1 MGSAFRQRVG
11 ALPTPGYLDQQATRN
26 RYSPAWPRGRKPS
39 TEGLAE
45 ERILWRER
53 YQAQHFDFRGKI
65 VFARFDCCEFVKCT
79 LLIDRGT
86 GQLAFTEC
94 VFKDCN
100 IDKLETDQE
109 RGLYTRDNFFDRP
122 LAERRADFENRL
134 AQSLAARM
142 VRQMTDTASRIS
154 SQHGHSA

>member
-1 MGSAFRQRVG
+1 MDTAFDQQAGRALQG
-11 ALPTPGYLDQQATRN
+11 AGYLDHQASRKRYTRVY
-26 RYSPAWPRGRKPS
+26 RTLPS
-39 TEGLAE
+39 GHKLSEAPLE
-45 ERILWRER
+45 ERVLWRQR

-100 IDKLETDQE
+100 IDNLEADEE
-109 RGLYTRDNFFDRP
+109 RGLYTRDNFIDRP
-122 LAERRADFENRL
+122 LAERCAEFENRL
-134 AQSLAARM
+134 AQALAGRKANGSQADQFH
-142 VRQMTDTASRIS
+142 RQ
-154 SQHGHSA
+154 

>member
-1 MGSAFRQRVG
+1 MSADG
-11 ALPTPGYLDQQATRN
+11 PP
-26 RYSPAWPRGRKPS
+26 
-39 TEGLAE
+39 E

-142 VRQMTDTASRIS
+142 VSQMTDTASRIS

>member
-1 MGSAFRQRVG
+1 MSADG
-11 ALPTPGYLDQQATRN
+11 PP
-26 RYSPAWPRGRKPS
+26 
-39 TEGLAE
+39 E

-53 YQAQHFDFRGKI
+53 YQAQQFDFRGKI
-65 VFARFDCCEFVKCT
+65 VFVRFDCCEFVKCT

-122 LAERRADFENRL
+122 LAERRAEFENRL

-142 VRQMTDTASRIS
+142 VSQMTDTASRIS

>member
-1 MGSAFRQRVG
+1 VG
-11 ALPTPGYLDQQATRN
+11 AQWILHFSEQAARCKAPGI
-26 RYSPAWPRGRKPS
+26 RYSRAYQTLSRGHKVSADGPP
-39 TEGLAE
+39 E

>member
-1 MGSAFRQRVG
+1 MDTAFERAGRALHSA
-11 ALPTPGYLDQQATRN
+11 GYFDQQATRI
-26 RYSPAWPRGRKPS
+26 RYSRAYRTLPRGHKLSADGPP
-39 TEGLAE
+39 E

-142 VRQMTDTASRIS
+142 VRANDRYGSRINP
-154 SQHGHSA
+154 

>member
-1 MGSAFRQRVG
+1 MDTAFERAGRALQSA
-11 ALPTPGYLDQQATRN
+11 GYFDQQATRS
-26 RYSPAWPRGRKPS
+26 RYSRAYRTLSRGHKVSADGPP
-39 TEGLAE
+39 E

-122 LAERRADFENRL
+122 RKTRRFRE
-134 AQSLAARM
+134 
-142 VRQMTDTASRIS
+142 
-154 SQHGHSA
+154 